1 MVLPTGG
8 RTVQTVDLIIS
19 NASELVTC
27 TDPELGIHKNGW
39 LAIKAGLIVAVGSEE
54 AVLSK
59 MDQESVKNALR
70 VDATNKTVL
79 PGFVDSHTHLVF
91 GGDRLDEDAARIAK
105 ESPQNRKD
113 RGLCEGMPCSMRRTR
128 ECSPADLLEQ
138 SAARLKRMIANGA
151 TTIECK
157 SGYGLCLET
166 ELLQLETTQKLAE
179 TFSVDLISTFLGAHG
194 WPDGTDKERYLDQLE
209 KEMIPVVAEKNL
221 VTFCDIWVD
230 EGYFTAKDAERVLRA
245 GLKYGL
251 RPKIHAE
258 AYSYV
263 GASDVA
269 AELHAVS
276 SDHLNYTPPSVMQ
289 KLSRAG
295 VVAVLAPCTDYVVR
309 HPVPANP
316 RLMIENG
323 LDVAVATNCNPGC
336 WCTSLPFALQIACRL
351 NGLTIAEAL
360 RGATVNGAKAVGLND
375 RGTLAEG
382 QLADIQIWDVP
393 RHEAFFYQ
401 LGDHV
406 IESVFKRGKK
416 IFDRRGPFCD

>member
-1 MVLPTGG
+1 M
-8 RTVQTVDLIIS
+8 QTVDLIIS

-27 TDPELGIHKNGW
+27 TDPELGIHKKGW
-39 LAIKAGLIVAVGSEE
+39 LAVKDGLIVAVGSEE

-59 MDQESVKNALR
+59 LDQESVKNAVR
-70 VDATNKTVL
+70 VDATHKTVL

-91 GGDRLDEDAARIAK
+91 GGDRLEEDAARIAK
-105 ESPQNRKD
+105 ESPQSQKD
-113 RGLCEGMPCSMRRTR
+113 RGLCVGMPCSMRRTR
-128 ECSPADLLEQ
+128 DCSAADLFEQ
-138 SAARLKRMIANGA
+138 SSARLKKMIANGS

-194 WPDGTDKERYLDQLE
+194 WPDGTNKETYLDQLE
-209 KEMIPVVAEKNL
+209 KEMIPAVAEKNL
-221 VTFCDIWVD
+221 ATFCDIWVD
-230 EGYFTAKDAERVLRA
+230 EGYFTGKDAERVLRT

-289 KLSRAG
+289 KLSLAG

-309 HPVPANP
+309 HPLPANP
-316 RLMIENG
+316 RFMMENG

-336 WCTSLPFALQIACRL
+336 WCTAMPFALQLSCRL
-351 NGLTIAEAL
+351 HGLSISVAL
-360 RGATVNGAKAVGLND
+360 RGATVNGAKAIALND

-406 IESVFKRGKK
+406 IDSVFKRGKK

>member
-1 MVLPTGG
+1 M
-8 RTVQTVDLIIS
+8 QTVDLIIS

-27 TDPELGIHKNGW
+27 TDPELGIHKKGW
-39 LAIKAGLIVAVGSEE
+39 LAVKDGLIVAVGSEE

-59 MDQESVKNALR
+59 LDQESVKNAVR
-70 VDATNKTVL
+70 VDATHKTVL

-91 GGDRLDEDAARIAK
+91 GGDRLEEDAARIAK
-105 ESPQNRKD
+105 ESPQSQKD
-113 RGLCEGMPCSMRRTR
+113 RGLCVGMPCSMRRTR
-128 ECSPADLLEQ
+128 DCSAADLFEQ
-138 SAARLKRMIANGA
+138 SSARLEKMIANGS

-194 WPDGTDKERYLDQLE
+194 WPDGTNKETYLDQLE
-209 KEMIPVVAEKNL
+209 KEMIPAVAEKNL
-221 VTFCDIWVD
+221 ATFCDIWVD
-230 EGYFTAKDAERVLRA
+230 EGYFTGKDAERVLRT

-289 KLSRAG
+289 KLSLAG

-309 HPVPANP
+309 HPLPANP
-316 RLMIENG
+316 RLMMENG

-336 WCTSLPFALQIACRL
+336 WCTAMPFALQLSCRL
-351 NGLTIAEAL
+351 HGLSISEAL
-360 RGATVNGAKAVGLND
+360 RGATVNGAKAIALND

-406 IESVFKRGKK
+406 IDSVFKRGKK

>member
-1 MVLPTGG
+1 M
-8 RTVQTVDLIIS
+8 QTVDLIIS

-27 TDPELGIHKNGW
+27 TDPELGIHKKGW
-39 LAIKAGLIVAVGSEE
+39 LAVKDGLIVAVGSEE

-59 MDQESVKNALR
+59 LDQESVKNAVR
-70 VDATNKTVL
+70 VDATHKTVL

-91 GGDRLDEDAARIAK
+91 GGDRLEEDAARIAK
-105 ESPQNRKD
+105 ESPQSQKD
-113 RGLCEGMPCSMRRTR
+113 RGLCVGMPCSMRRTR
-128 ECSPADLLEQ
+128 DCSAADLFEQ
-138 SAARLKRMIANGA
+138 SSARLEKMIANGS

-194 WPDGTDKERYLDQLE
+194 WPDGTNKETYLDQLE
-209 KEMIPVVAEKNL
+209 KEMIPAVAEKNL
-221 VTFCDIWVD
+221 ATFCDIWVD
-230 EGYFTAKDAERVLRA
+230 EGYFTGKDAERVLRT

-289 KLSRAG
+289 KLSLAG

-309 HPVPANP
+309 HPLPANP
-316 RLMIENG
+316 RLMMENG

-336 WCTSLPFALQIACRL
+336 WCTAMPFALQLSCRL
-351 NGLTIAEAL
+351 HGLSISEAL
-360 RGATVNGAKAVGLND
+360 RGATVNGAKAIALND

-406 IESVFKRGKK
+406 IDSVFKRGKK
-416 IFDRRGPFCD
+416 IFDRRGPLGD

>member
-1 MVLPTGG
+1 M
-8 RTVQTVDLIIS
+8 QTVDLIIS

-27 TDPELGIHKNGW
+27 TGAGLGIHRNGW
-39 LAIKAGLIVAVGSEE
+39 LAVRDGLIVAVGNEE

-59 MDQESVKNALR
+59 MDQVFVKNALR

-91 GGDRLDEDAARIAK
+91 GGDRLEEDAARIAK
-105 ESPQNRKD
+105 ESPQSQKS
-113 RGLCEGMPCSMRRTR
+113 RGLCVGMPCSMQRTR
-128 ECSPADLLEQ
+128 DCSADDLFEQ

-157 SGYGLCLET
+157 SGYGLCIET
-166 ELLQLETTQKLAE
+166 ELLQMETTQKLAK
-179 TFSVDLISTFLGAHG
+179 TFSVDLLSTFLGAHG
-194 WPDGTDKERYLDQLE
+194 WPENMNKEIYLDQLE
-209 KEMIPVVAEKNL
+209 KEMIPAVAAKNL
-221 VTFCDIWVD
+221 ATFCDIWVD
-230 EGYFTAKDAERVLRA
+230 EGYFTAKDADRVLRA
-245 GLKYGL
+245 GLTYGL

-269 AELHAVS
+269 AELQAVS

-289 KLSRAG
+289 KLNRAG

-309 HPVPANP
+309 HPLPANP

-336 WCTSLPFALQIACRL
+336 WCTSMPFALQIACRL
-351 NGLTIAEAL
+351 NGLSITEAL
-360 RGATVNGAKAVGLND
+360 RGATVNGAKAVALND

-382 QLADIQIWDVP
+382 KLADIQIWDVP

-401 LGDHV
+401 LGENV

-416 IFDRRGPFCD
+416 IFDRRG